1 MCRLPWSRH
10 HSALA
15 FPGRSAE
22 ALPAP
27 WLLLGGG
34 GQGWDGRGIPHS
46 ASSSAFLFVLHRLD
60 PRRCLVLGPGGGG
73 GYQRTPGAPPAPP
86 QPSFFLRLCS
96 VQGAPPCGV
105 SEPALHTDASCS
117 IPWPGRREE
126 ASCLLPSLQ
135 ASPVLPALPTLGN
148 REGGRGE
155 GGTWRTGSLK
165 PGEAAL
171 RHRDPQTRALSVRP
185 VPSSQG
191 PRPLRQM
198 LPSTLTPLTPRHHRC
213 PGACV

>member
-117 IPWPGRREE
+117 IPWPGRGSWHGPPLRGGGILSL
-126 ASCLLPSLQ
+126 AVPAGQSC
-135 ASPVLPALPTLGN
+135 SPCSPH
-148 REGGRGE
+148 
-155 GGTWRTGSLK
+155 
-165 PGEAAL
+165 PGE
-171 RHRDPQTRALSVRP
+171 
-185 VPSSQG
+185 
-191 PRPLRQM
+191 
-198 LPSTLTPLTPRHHRC
+198 
-213 PGACV
+213 